1 MGKTKPKKYFSKE
14 ILISQLEKI
23 MQDFGIN
30 QTEFNDKIEVG
41 QAITKWKG
49 GQTPSAESLIT
60 IKKVFGISIDQLLT
74 GEEPRP
80 VLQEFASEHYE
91 SRPLEALETTLLFEV
106 LKTVNAVI
114 TEKRQ
119 KLTLNQ
125 EARLVT
131 LVYDHCRREREQPS
145 HHLVEKYL
153 LLAD

>member
-1 MGKTKPKKYFSKE
+1 MEKIKPKKYFSRE
-14 ILISQLEKI
+14 ILISQIENILETR
-23 MQDFGIN
+23 GLN
-30 QTEFNDKIEVG
+30 QTEFNEQIGVA

-49 GQTPSAESLIT
+49 VQAPSAESLIA

-80 VLQEFASEHYE
+80 LLQEFASEHYE
-91 SRPLEALETTLLFEV
+91 SRPLEALETSLLFEV
-106 LKTVNAVI
+106 LKAVNAVI

-125 EARLVT
+125 EARLAT
-131 LVYDHCRREREQPS
+131 LVYDHCRREREQPNG
-145 HHLVEKYL
+145 HLVEKYL

>member
-14 ILISQLEKI
+14 ILISQIEKI
-23 MQDFGIN
+23 LQDRGLN
-30 QTEFNDKIEVG
+30 QTEFNEQIDVA

-49 GQTPSAESLIT
+49 VQAPSAESLIT

-80 VLQEFASEHYE
+80 ILQEFASEHYE
-91 SRPLEALETTLLFEV
+91 SRPLEALETQLLFEV
-106 LKTVNAVI
+106 LNAVNTVI

-119 KLTLNQ
+119 KLTTKQ
-125 EARLVT
+125 EARLAA
-131 LVYDHCRREREQPS
+131 LVYDHCRRERDKPS
-145 HHLVEKYL
+145 LYLVEKYL